1 MMLWVKLGFGRKLLG
16 VILRPGSRDGTMRIL
31 IVLALSVPLAG
42 CFSLTASKPIP
53 EWAMQPQA
61 DVTVE
66 PAVRPQRAATAPRE
80 PVRVAR
86 QSAGTATDAP
96 ISVRAAGL
104 THSAVRKRPTAL
116 TEETPRDVTAFS
128 AEWHAREEARDIQLR
143 RSMNNIC
150 RGC

>member
-1 MMLWVKLGFGRKLLG
+1 
-16 VILRPGSRDGTMRIL
+16 MRIV

-61 DVTVE
+61 DAASE
-66 PAVRPQRAATAPRE
+66 PAARPHRAAAVRRQ
-80 PVRVAR
+80 PVQVAR
-86 QSAGTATDAP
+86 QSVGVATDAP
-96 ISVRAAGL
+96 INVRAAGL
-104 THSAVRKRPTAL
+104 THSVVRKRPTAL
-116 TEETPRDVTAFS
+116 TEETAPDVTAFS
-128 AEWHAREEARDIQLR
+128 REWHAREDARDAQLK